1 MGAFGWLQHYN
12 AGMKPAFNYNRFF
25 TALLA
30 CLLGVSLFNTVVAD
44 PDVSSV
50 RADPPDSILFTGN
63 SLTFYNNAIYTHLR
77 KLLVAEDPS
86 LRQKIFLKSMTISG
100 AKLSDHASG
109 LVQILNSRP
118 WDVVVLQGQS
128 REAID
133 PDMKDGFEKIVRLY
147 AKEIRSKDAE
157 PVLFMT
163 WAYSDKPAMSAQQ
176 ARAFKH
182 LGKKLDIM
190 VIPVGLAFEHAMQ
203 MNPDVVLHNED
214 RIHPSLEGT
223 YLAAAVFYA
232 ALYRKSPLELDYDA
246 GLEENTARLLRQAAW
261 ETVQDYYAPGDD

>member
-1 MGAFGWLQHYN
+1 MGAFTRLRHYN
-12 AGMKPAFNYNRFF
+12 AAMKPAKNYNRYF
-25 TALLA
+25 TVLLA
-30 CLLGVSLFNTVVAD
+30 CLLGLAFFNAAVAD
-44 PDVSSV
+44 TNASSV
-50 RADPPDSILFTGN
+50 RVDPPDSILFTGN

-86 LRQKIFLKSMTISG
+86 LRQRIFLKSMTISG

-109 LVQILNSRP
+109 LVQVLNSRS

-133 PDMKDGFEKIVRLY
+133 PDMKDGFENIVRLY
-147 AKEIRSKDAE
+147 AKDIRSKGAE

-163 WAYSDKPAMSAQQ
+163 WAYSDKPAMTAQQ
-176 ARAFKH
+176 AHAFNL
-182 LGKKLDIM
+182 LGKKLGIM
-190 VIPVGLAFEHAMQ
+190 VIPVGLAFERALQ
-203 MNPDVVLHNED
+203 MNPEAVLHNED

-246 GLEENTARLLRQAAW
+246 GLDKNTARLLRQAAW
-261 ETVQDYYAPGDD
+261 ETVEGYYAAGGD

>member
-1 MGAFGWLQHYN
+1 M
-12 AGMKPAFNYNRFF
+12 
-25 TALLA
+25 LLA
-30 CLLGVSLFNTVVAD
+30 CLLSLAFFTSAAAG
-44 PDVSSV
+44 PAPSSV
-50 RADPPDSILFTGN
+50 RVEPPDSILFTGN

-86 LRQKIFLKSMTISG
+86 LRQRIFLKSMTISG
-100 AKLSDHASG
+100 AKLSDHSSG
-109 LVQILNSRP
+109 LVQILNSRH

-133 PDMKDGFEKIVRLY
+133 PDLKDGFENIVRLY

-163 WAYSDKPAMSAQQ
+163 WAYSDKPAMTAQQ
-176 ARAFKH
+176 VRAFKH

-190 VIPVGLAFEHAMQ
+190 VIPVGLAFERAKK

-232 ALYRKSPLELDYDA
+232 ALYRKSPFELDYDA

-261 ETVQDYYAPGDD
+261 ETVEDYYTPGDD

>member
-1 MGAFGWLQHYN
+1 
-12 AGMKPAFNYNRFF
+12 MKPANHYIRYFTLLFVYLLNIAFF
-25 TALLA
+25 TNA
-30 CLLGVSLFNTVVAD
+30 VATSND
-44 PDVSSV
+44 AKIRV
-50 RADPPDSILFTGN
+50 DPPDSILFTGN

-86 LRQKIFLKSMTISG
+86 LRKRIFLKSMTMSG

-109 LVQILNSRP
+109 LVQTLNSRH

-133 PDMKDGFEKIVRLY
+133 PELKDGFESTVRLF

-163 WAYSDKPAMSAQQ
+163 WAYSDKPEMTSQQ
-176 ARAFKH
+176 ARAFNR
-182 LGKKLDIM
+182 LGKKLDLM
-190 VIPVGLAFEHAMQ
+190 VIPVGLAFERALK
-203 MNPDVVLHNED
+203 MNPDIVLHNED
-214 RIHPSLEGT
+214 RIHPSLAGT

-232 ALYRKSPLELDYDA
+232 AFYQKSPLELDYDA
-246 GLEENTARLLRQAAW
+246 GLDAKTARLLRRAAW
-261 ETVQDYYAPGDD
+261 ETVEDYYATVND